1 MGLTLAAVCC
11 CARAPQAKDALQLGL
26 VDQMV
31 KPDELM
37 MAAGKLALMI
47 AAGKVPRRVTSKLND
62 KIGSYEMAKAVI
74 ETGRAGA
81 LKKNR
86 NLPQPFAYLDA
97 VEAGV
102 RDGFEAGL
110 DKEIT
115 LMAGLVMH
123 PVAKSLMVRRTDSDG
138 VLRRW
143 TSHLSMRAHFSLSS
157 LCFRFSSSAALFL
170 RDPRDHQGHAEQI
183 HRQADSD
190 RGRAGRRN
198 HGSGHLHRLSA
209 QGTRV
214 FQLNLRLRA
223 LLLHM
228 ATCAALGWRCN

>member
-1 MGLTLAAVCC
+1 M
-11 CARAPQAKDALQLGL
+11 KLGL
-26 VDQMV
+26 VDQLV

-37 MAAGKLALMI
+37 MAAGKLALSI

-62 KIGSYEMAKAVI
+62 KIGSYDMAKAVI

-123 PVAKSLMVRRTDSDG
+123 PVAKSLMVRTPS
-138 VLRRW
+138 
-143 TSHLSMRAHFSLSS
+143 
-157 LCFRFSSSAALFL
+157 
-170 RDPRDHQGHAEQI
+170 QIGHAAQWAQ
-183 HRQADSD
+183 RP
-190 RGRAGRRN
+190 GR
-198 HGSGHLHRLSA
+198 
-209 QGTRV
+209 
-214 FQLNLRLRA
+214 
-223 LLLHM
+223 
-228 ATCAALGWRCN
+228 

>member
-1 MGLTLAAVCC
+1 MCC
-11 CARAPQAKDALQLGL
+11 CARRFPQAKDALQLGL

-123 PVAKSLMVRRTDSDG
+123 PVAKSLMVRRNKTKPPAELGMQIGGLRDAG
-138 VLRRW
+138 VICPSVLISHRRHCAVA
-143 TSHLSMRAHFSLSS
+143 SVPAHPSCST
-157 LCFRFSSSAALFL
+157 FSSRPA
-170 RDPRDHQGHAEQI
+170 RPPRAC
-183 HRQADSD
+183 RTNSLAS
-190 RGRAGRRN
+190 RF
-198 HGSGHLHRLSA
+198 RLSPCWVEEPWERESA
-209 QGTRV
+209 SSICSRFARSQI
-214 FQLNLRLRA
+214 QLNPRPRA
-223 LLLHM
+223 LLH
-228 ATCAALGWRCN
+228 TPTN

>member
-1 MGLTLAAVCC
+1 
-11 CARAPQAKDALQLGL
+11 
-26 VDQMV
+26 MV

-123 PVAKSLMVRRTDSDG
+123 PVAKSLMVRRTESDG
-138 VLRRW
+138 GGMCCGGLRGGGVICPSVLISHRRHSAFVFPLLQHFFFA
-143 TSHLSMRAHFSLSS
+143 TRATTKGMPNKFTGKPIQTVAVLGGGTMGAGICIVYLLKVRASFS
-157 LCFRFSSSAALFL
+157 
-170 RDPRDHQGHAEQI
+170 
-183 HRQADSD
+183 
-190 RGRAGRRN
+190 
-198 HGSGHLHRLSA
+198 
-209 QGTRV
+209 
-214 FQLNLRLRA
+214 
-223 LLLHM
+223 
-228 ATCAALGWRCN
+228 